1 LLPAESMNLASVSTG
16 PAPGGAVGS
25 AVGSADV
32 RDWVAIYRGSGGV
45 CRDYGLVLEALVL
58 PYAIVEHP
66 AGGCELRTPASQA
79 SRVEE
84 ELRRYAA
91 ERLARRA
98 AASGDA
104 PQGGAGAGAI
114 GYGLVLLGVAYCAG
128 IRLFGID
135 WLAAGAVDAGAGA
148 RDEWWRAVTA
158 LTLHLD
164 PAHLFGNLLF
174 GTVAGVLCS
183 RRFGAGVAWLSI
195 LAMGALG
202 NILEML
208 VAPVAYRAVGASTAI
223 FAALGLL
230 SGVAWRQR
238 MSVRERWL
246 DRTAPLFAGV
256 SLLAL
261 LGAGNAHVDVLGH
274 VLGFSCGLCLG
285 WIYARSGMPRICG
298 TRLQIAAGSLAM
310 MLIAAAWTFAVRSAG
325 A

>member
-1 LLPAESMNLASVSTG
+1 LLPAEPMNLASADG
-16 PAPGGAVGS
+16 PGGS
-25 AVGSADV
+25 PDE
-32 RDWVAIYRGSGGV
+32 RDWVAVFRGSCGV

-58 PYAIVEHP
+58 PYAIVEQP
-66 AGGCELRTPASQA
+66 GGCELRTPASQW
-79 SRVEE
+79 SRVEQ

-91 ERLARRA
+91 ERLERRA
-98 AASGDA
+98 PAPRDA
-104 PQGGAGAGAI
+104 PRGGAGAGAI

-148 RDEWWRAVTA
+148 RGEWWRALTA

-174 GTVAGVLCS
+174 GIAAGVLCS

-195 LAMGALG
+195 LAMGAIG

-208 VAPVAYRAVGASTAI
+208 IAPVAYRAVGASTAV

-230 SGVAWRQR
+230 AGVAWRQR
-238 MSVRERWL
+238 MSMRERWL
-246 DRTAPLFAGV
+246 NRTLPLFAGV

-274 VLGFSCGLCLG
+274 VLGFSSGLCLG
-285 WIYARSGMPRICG
+285 WIYARSGMPQNCG
-298 TRLQIAAGSLAM
+298 TRLQIAAGSFALA
-310 MLIAAAWTFAVRSAG
+310 LIAVAWTFAVRSA
-325 A
+325 AA